1 MQICA
6 DLFLV
11 VRMSGCPCRLFVD
24 RTSYDTPAGRLDE
37 IEDQIPFLARLVL
50 GLDRFQRLRISKHV
64 MVQGGSRIG
73 KDIPPYTLIG
83 RDPIVYCGINIVG
96 LRRRGF
102 TNQQVFLIQDIYL
115 THSRSVVLSPISAVV
130 VSPANFMS

>member
-1 MQICA
+1 
-6 DLFLV
+6 
-11 VRMSGCPCRLFVD
+11 
-24 RTSYDTPAGRLDE
+24 
-37 IEDQIPFLARLVL
+37 
-50 GLDRFQRLRISKHV
+50 

-102 TNQQVFLIQDIYL
+102 ANEVIENIHNAYRIIYQSGL
-115 THSRSVVLSPISAVV
+115 NTTEALKKIEDEFEKSPEIDYIIEFIRNSERGIIK
-130 VSPANFMS
+130 

>member
-6 DLFLV
+6 DVFLV

-50 GLDRFQRLRISKHV
+50 GLDRFQRLRIIQASGIQRAIDV
-64 MVQGGSRIG
+64 LNQE
-73 KDIPPYTLIG
+73 YLLI
-83 RDPIVYCGINIVG
+83 RE
-96 LRRRGF
+96 
-102 TNQQVFLIQDIYL
+102 
-115 THSRSVVLSPISAVV
+115 
-130 VSPANFMS
+130 SPAT